1 MPGKRTKTLNY
12 RNMSQLHIGQ
22 VLQQIVKSARWENR
36 MNAIRITENW
46 EAIMGRTIA
55 KYTDKVM
62 LKDGV
67 LIIYTNIAP
76 LKQELQSGKEQ
87 IIERVNE
94 YLKAKAVRSV
104 VIR

>member
-1 MPGKRTKTLNY
+1 
-12 RNMSQLHIGQ
+12 MSQLHIGQ

>member
-1 MPGKRTKTLNY
+1 
-12 RNMSQLHIGQ
+12 MSQLHIGQ

-67 LIIYTNIAP
+67 LVIYTNIAP